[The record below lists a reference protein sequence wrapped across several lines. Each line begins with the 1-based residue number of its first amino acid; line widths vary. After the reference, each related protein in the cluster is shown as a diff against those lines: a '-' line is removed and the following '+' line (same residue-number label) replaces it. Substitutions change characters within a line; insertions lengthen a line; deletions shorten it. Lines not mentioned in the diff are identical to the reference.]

1 MRENGDQN
9 NSDYGHFLRSE
20 REKGNTYFEI
30 NTQKKK
36 KKRERERSKHYSKKN
51 LKDEKIKR
59 II

>member
-36 KKRERERSKHYSKKN
+36 KRERERDQNITVRKT
-51 LKDEKIKR
+51 
-59 II
+59 

>member
-36 KKRERERSKHYSKKN
+36 KERERDQNITVRKT
-51 LKDEKIKR
+51 
-59 II
+59 

>member
-36 KKRERERSKHYSKKN
+36 KRERERSKHYSKKN